1 MYRNIENC
9 THKIL
14 NILTKQLFFAIALSG
29 DLRNTWVLSH
39 IQVMEEEI
47 TEEAFLV
54 TQAMEVMEEA
64 MVEVLGVEEEVD
76 IVEDLE
82 EP

>member
-1 MYRNIENC
+1 M
-9 THKIL
+9 
-14 NILTKQLFFAIALSG
+14 SD

-47 TEEAFLV
+47 TEEASLV

-76 IVEDLE
+76 VVEDLE